1 LRLGRARAGAVLD
14 RPDPGLD
21 GERAAHLR
29 RPGGPHPPARL
40 PARPAAH
47 ARPRLPDLPRVPD
60 RFQFRDHFQPLVRGG
75 THALGRDGARRRRQ
89 PGDGAVGGHQ
99 HAAAL
104 HADLRAGQRP
114 CRPGRRARRRYP
126 AGAVGLSVRAP
137 RLLPDRGRGGRP
149 RQPAGAVHRRA
160 AHRRRRHGVQVLD
173 SGIRRVPRVC
183 GEDRGPAVAPAR
195 PVRGARVS
203 GYTVDARI
211 RWTEW
216 IPFVVA
222 LAAFFL
228 LPEYLSLGARI
239 LIFILFALSLD
250 LILGYAGIVTLGHSA
265 FFGLGA
271 YTAGILSAKYGFTD
285 PFIQLFFSGIA
296 AAILGVATGAI
307 ILRTRALT
315 LLMLTLAITAV
326 LLEVANKMSTLTGGA
341 DGLSGVV
348 VAPILGLFKFDL
360 FGRTAFL
367 YCLAALFIG
376 WWAVRRIIYSP

>member
-1 LRLGRARAGAVLD
+1 M
-14 RPDPGLD
+14 
-21 GERAAHLR
+21 
-29 RPGGPHPPARL
+29 
-40 PARPAAH
+40 
-47 ARPRLPDLPRVPD
+47 
-60 RFQFRDHFQPLVRGG
+60 
-75 THALGRDGARRRRQ
+75 
-89 PGDGAVGGHQ
+89 
-99 HAAAL
+99 
-104 HADLRAGQRP
+104 
-114 CRPGRRARRRYP
+114 
-126 AGAVGLSVRAP
+126 
-137 RLLPDRGRGGRP
+137 
-149 RQPAGAVHRRA
+149 
-160 AHRRRRHGVQVLD
+160 
-173 SGIRRVPRVC
+173 
-183 GEDRGPAVAPAR
+183 
-195 PVRGARVS
+195 S
-203 GYTVDARI
+203 GYTSDPRI

-216 IPFVVA
+216 LPWI
-222 LAAFFL
+222 AAIAFFFL

-271 YTAGILSAKYGFTD
+271 YTAGILSAKYGLTD

-376 WWAVRRIIYSP
+376 WWAVRRIIYSPFGAMLTGIRENRARMHAIGAPVYWRMVLIYTISATMAGIAGALLTQVNQFVGLNVLGLEPSGDLLVMLILGGVGRLYGAFLGPVIYLIVQDWLAKQYPEYWYFGVGALLITVILFARGGILGLADKWLQALSRPRSSAKASAR